1 MMVILVINEDTIHNE
16 CFLDSGFSLPA
27 LGQPDPILCHLSS
40 LTSLTSCSSLMQ
52 IPLRNEMLEVG
63 ITAYLVSIILGRFTR
78 FRELKKAPKYAS

>member
-1 MMVILVINEDTIHNE
+1 MMAILVINEDTIHNE

-40 LTSLTSCSSLMQ
+40 LTSLTSCSSH
-52 IPLRNEMLEVG
+52 EMLEVG
-63 ITAYLVSIILGRFTR
+63 ITTYLVSIILGRFTR